1 MKYKVGDKVRIKSKE
16 WWDAQPKIKGDVDCG
31 EYYFTKEMTPMCGK
45 VVEISVLGSVSYNLK
60 GCLYHWTDEM
70 FDDSFS
76 YNPEK
81 SILSEEMIKD
91 IAEVVK
97 KYNLGVCVSEN
108 DGKLIIEPLKVE
120 KEEDLPVDTPCM
132 CSNSLEEEN
141 AWFVRYYAGN
151 KQTWWE
157 LGKSNNEHRKV
168 DWNCIIPCEKFNF
181 ENPEESLKYNIVK

>member
-70 FDDSFS
+70 FDDS
-76 YNPEK
+76 YIPEK

-97 KYNLGVCVSEN
+97 KHNLGVCVSEN
-108 DGKLIIEPLKVE
+108 EGKLIIEPLKFE
-120 KEEDLPVDTPCM
+120 KEEDLPIDTPVM
-132 CSNSLEEEN
+132 ATNVINDWSL
-141 AWFVRYYAGN
+141 RYYAG
-151 KQTWWE
+151 KGTTFIQ
-157 LGKSNNEHRKV
+157 GYKSKENESRINWV
-168 DWNCIIPCEKFNF
+168 YIIPFDKFNP
-181 ENPEESLKYNIVK
+181 NNIEESLKYNIVK

>member
-16 WWDAQPKIKGDVDCG
+16 WWDAQPKNEHGNVRCG
-31 EYYFTKEMTPMCGK
+31 SDTFTDTMICMCGK
-45 VVEISVLGSVSYNLK
+45 VVEITDVLEDTYFIKEYGYN
-60 GCLYHWTDEM
+60 WTDEM
-70 FDDSFS
+70 FDDS

-97 KYNLGVCVSEN
+97 KHNLGVCVSEN
-108 DGKLIIEPLKVE
+108 DGKLIIEPLKAE
-120 KEEDLPVDTPCM
+120 KEEDLPIDTSCM
-132 CSNSLEEEN
+132 CSNSLEKEK

-151 KQTWWE
+151 KQTWWK

-168 DWNCIIPCEKFNF
+168 NWSCIIPCDKFNF
-181 ENPEESLKYNIVK
+181 ENQEESMKYNIVK

>member
-1 MKYKVGDKVRIKSKE
+1 MKYKVGDKVRIKSRYKLSLDTCIVSQKLGYANLIATIVTADCGVDGNDEGCKIDLDKKE
-16 WWDAQPKIKGDVDCG
+16 WW
-31 EYYFTKEMTPMCGK
+31 
-45 VVEISVLGSVSYNLK
+45 
-60 GCLYHWTDEM
+60 W
-70 FDDSFS
+70 FDFEFEDL

-81 SILSEEMIKD
+81 SIITEEIIKD

-97 KYNLGVCVSEN
+97 RHNFSVCI
-108 DGKLIIEPLKVE
+108 DE
-120 KEEDLPVDTPCM
+120 KEENLIIAPLEVEEEDDLPIDTPCM
-132 CSNSLEEEN
+132 CSNSLEKEN

-181 ENPEESLKYNIVK
+181 ENPEESLKYNIVKQ